1 MFYSDYKGICT
12 CWQQQPN
19 PSQIKPI
26 DRIFFHYFSARWTLF
41 LYQQHNASKQ
51 DRSNERPSVGEWS
64 FFILIGCNWY
74 WLYEERTER
83 RSERTCSVQIIQ
95 QLQLVPRAYLTK
107 ERDVSYVK
115 QEISWSLLTRLF
127 LKKGSKIKRY
137 LADKSRQEYNSARYG
152 TGS

>member
-51 DRSNERPSVGEWS
+51 DRSNERLWASGRSSYLLDVIG
-64 FFILIGCNWY
+64 IGCTKNERSVDRSAHAAYKSSNNCNWC
-74 WLYEERTER
+74 LGR
-83 RSERTCSVQIIQ
+83 I
-95 QLQLVPRAYLTK
+95 LP
-107 ERDVSYVK
+107 
-115 QEISWSLLTRLF
+115 
-127 LKKGSKIKRY
+127 KKGTLVMSNKLRNILVTLNQVVSQKGIENQKILGR
-137 LADKSRQEYNSARYG
+137 
-152 TGS
+152 

>member
-1 MFYSDYKGICT
+1 MFYSDYQGICT

-51 DRSNERPSVGEWS
+51 DRSNERLWTSGRSSYLLDV
-64 FFILIGCNWY
+64 ICNWY
-74 WLYEERTER
+74 GLYEERTER

-115 QEISWSLLTRLF
+115 QA
-127 LKKGSKIKRY
+127 KKYPGHS
-137 LADKSRQEYNSARYG
+137 
-152 TGS
+152 